1 MAESKVLTT
10 LEVFEIIDV
19 YAKIRANDFKCL
31 IFINNIMPAIAEI
44 LQDGAITNGEK
55 TSFMKFMKNYWVDA
69 FFRK

>member
-1 MAESKVLTT
+1 
-10 LEVFEIIDV
+10 
-19 YAKIRANDFKCL
+19 
-31 IFINNIMPAIAEI
+31 MPAIAEI